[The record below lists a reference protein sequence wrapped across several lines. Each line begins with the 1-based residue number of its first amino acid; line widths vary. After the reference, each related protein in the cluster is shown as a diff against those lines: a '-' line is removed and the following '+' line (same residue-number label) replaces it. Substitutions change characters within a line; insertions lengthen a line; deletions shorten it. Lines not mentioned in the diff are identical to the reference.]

1 MTRLAILGSTGSIGS
16 TTFTVLESL
25 RRQDG
30 EAEWEV
36 VALAGGRRIDELI
49 RQARRWSP
57 RRICVAGREDA
68 QRARGE
74 LPGIEVLSGE
84 QGLCELAADDRV
96 DVVVNGLVG
105 AVGLPPTMAALGAGK
120 AVAMAN
126 KEPLVMAGGLLQE
139 AARAGGG
146 ELLPVDSEPS
156 ALWQCLRG
164 EREEDV
170 SRLILTA
177 SGGAFRDRNRKELA
191 RVTPAEALDHPTW
204 RMGPKITIDSATL
217 MNKGFEVIE
226 AAWLFGVDV
235 DRVEV
240 VIHRESIVH
249 SMVEF
254 TDGSILAHLGRT
266 DMSLPIQYALT
277 HPRRRPGPL
286 PRLPLAG
293 VGALHF
299 EAPDPE
305 RVPGLSLCYDAAR
318 AGGTTPA
325 ALNAANEVAVSA
337 FLEGRLGFLQI
348 HELNLSVVDGWE
360 SGPATDLET
369 ILEADRRARARAGDH
384 LSAATTGI
392 GHRGK
397 GGT

>member
-1 MTRLAILGSTGSIGS
+1 MTRLAILGSTGSIGR
-16 TTFTVLESL
+16 TTFAVLEGL

-30 EAEWEV
+30 NAEWEV
-36 VALAGGRRIDELI
+36 VALAAGRRVEDLI
-49 RQARRWSP
+49 HQARAWSP
-57 RRICVAGREDA
+57 GLVCVAASADA
-68 QRARGE
+68 RRAREE
-74 LPGIEVLSGE
+74 LPGVEVLSGGR
-84 QGLCELAADDRV
+84 GLCELVADGRV

-105 AVGLPPTMAALGAGK
+105 AVGLAPTVSALKAGK
-120 AVAMAN
+120 IVAMAN
-126 KEPLVMAGGLLQE
+126 KEPLVMAGGLLKE
-139 AARAGGG
+139 AALAGGG

-177 SGGAFRDRNRKELA
+177 SGGAFRDRSRSELA
-191 RVTPAEALDHPTW
+191 RVTAAEALHHPTW
-204 RMGPKITIDSATL
+204 RMGPKITVDSATL

-226 AAWLFGVDV
+226 ATWLFGVDV

-249 SMVEF
+249 SLVEF

-277 HPRRRPGPL
+277 HPVRKPGSL
-286 PRLPLAG
+286 PRLDLAD

-299 EAPDPE
+299 EAPDPD
-305 RVPGLSLCYDAAR
+305 RVPGLSLCRDAAR
-318 AGGTTPA
+318 AGGTAPA

-337 FLEGRLGFLQI
+337 FLEGRLGFLDI
-348 HELNLSVVDGWE
+348 HELNLCVVDGWDP
-360 SGPATDLET
+360 GPATDLET
-369 ILEADRRARARAGDH
+369 VLEADRLARARAVER
-384 LSAATTGI
+384 LSPATA
-392 GHRGK
+392 
-397 GGT
+397 GTRR

>member
-1 MTRLAILGSTGSIGS
+1 MKRLAIIGCTGSIGS
-16 TTFTVLESL
+16 TTFRVLESL

-30 EAEWEV
+30 ESEWEI
-36 VALAGGRRIDELI
+36 VALAAGRRVDELI
-49 RQARRWSP
+49 DLARDWSP
-57 RRICVAGREDA
+57 RRICVAGSEEA
-68 QRARGE
+68 QRARVR
-74 LPGIEVLSGE
+74 LPGVEVLVGE
-84 QGLCELAADDRV
+84 QGLCEMAADDRV
-96 DVVVNGLVG
+96 DLVVNGLVG
-105 AVGLPPTMAALGAGK
+105 AVGLRPTLAALGAGK

-164 EREEDV
+164 ERREDV

-177 SGGAFRDRNRKELA
+177 SGGAFRDRSRRDLA
-191 RVTPAEALDHPTW
+191 GVTPAEALDHPTW

-249 SMVEF
+249 SMVEC

-277 HPRRRPGPL
+277 HPGRRPGPL
-286 PRLPLAG
+286 PRLDLSS

-318 AGGTTPA
+318 SGGTAPA
-325 ALNAANEVAVSA
+325 ALNAANEVAVAA
-337 FLEGRLGFLQI
+337 FLEGRLGFLDM
-348 HELNLSVVDGWE
+348 HELNQSVLGAWE
-360 SGPATDLET
+360 SAPAKDLGT
-369 ILEADRRARARAGDH
+369 VLQADRRARARAAERLH
-384 LSAATTGI
+384 SATTGI
-392 GHRGK
+392 RD
-397 GGT
+397 

>member
-1 MTRLAILGSTGSIGS
+1 MKRLAILGSTGSIGS

-30 EAEWEV
+30 ESEWEV
-36 VALAGGRRIDELI
+36 VALAGGRRVDELI
-49 RQARRWSP
+49 EQAKRWAP
-57 RRICVAGREDA
+57 RRVCVAGSGGAR
-68 QRARGE
+68 RARAQ
-74 LPGIEVLSGE
+74 LPGVEVLAGE

-96 DVVVNGLVG
+96 DLVVNGLVG

-139 AARAGGG
+139 AARSGGG

-164 EREEDV
+164 ERREDV

-177 SGGAFRDRNRKELA
+177 SGGAFRDRDRSGLA
-191 RVTPAEALDHPTW
+191 GVTPAEALDHPTW

-277 HPRRRPGPL
+277 HPGRRPGPL
-286 PRLPLAG
+286 PRLDLSR
-293 VGALHF
+293 VGSLHF

-318 AGGTTPA
+318 SGGTAPA
-325 ALNAANEVAVSA
+325 ALNAANEVAVAA
-337 FLEGRLGFLQI
+337 FLEGRLGFLDI
-348 HELNLSVVDGWE
+348 HELNRSVLGAWE
-360 SGPATDLET
+360 SGPAKDLGT
-369 ILEADRRARARAGDH
+369 VLQADRRARARASERLH
-384 LSAATTGI
+384 SATTGI
-392 GHRGK
+392 RD
-397 GGT
+397 

>member
-1 MTRLAILGSTGSIGS
+1 MTRLAILGSTGSIGT
-16 TTFTVLESL
+16 TTFDVLEAL

-30 EAEWEV
+30 DAEWEV
-36 VALAGGRRIDELI
+36 VALAAGRRVEELI
-49 RQARRWSP
+49 RQAREWSP
-57 RRICVAGREDA
+57 GLVCVAEGADA
-68 QRARGE
+68 RRAGVE
-74 LPGIEVLSGE
+74 LPAVEVLSGE
-84 QGLCELAADDRV
+84 QGLCELVADDRV

-105 AVGLPPTMAALGAGK
+105 AVGLPPTVSALRAGK
-120 AVAMAN
+120 TVAMAN

-139 AARAGGG
+139 SALAGGG

-177 SGGAFRDRNRKELA
+177 SGGAFRDRSRSELA
-191 RVTPAEALDHPTW
+191 GVTPAEALHHPTW
-204 RMGPKITIDSATL
+204 RMGPKITVDSATL

-249 SMVEF
+249 SLVEF
-254 TDGSILAHLGRT
+254 TDGSILAHLGQT

-277 HPRRRPGPL
+277 HPVRKPGLL
-286 PRLPLAG
+286 PRLNLAD

-305 RVPGLSLCYDAAR
+305 RVPSLSLCRDAAR
-318 AGGTTPA
+318 RGGTTPA

-337 FLEGRLGFLQI
+337 FLEGRLGFLEI
-348 HELNLSVVDGWE
+348 HELNLSVVGAWNP
-360 SGPATDLET
+360 GPATDLET
-369 ILEADRRARARAGDH
+369 VLEADRRARAWALER
-384 LSAATTGI
+384 LSAAA
-392 GHRGK
+392 
-397 GGT
+397 GTCR